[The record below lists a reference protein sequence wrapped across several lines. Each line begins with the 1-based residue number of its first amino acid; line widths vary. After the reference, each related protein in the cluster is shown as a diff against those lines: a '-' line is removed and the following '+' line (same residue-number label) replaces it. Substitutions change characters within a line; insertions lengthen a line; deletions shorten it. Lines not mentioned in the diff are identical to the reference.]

1 MIKLKETAGALA
13 PGERHAGLNSPTEFF
28 MKMKYIKSFLFIAF
42 ALLLQVGCSSII
54 AKIDD
59 TGVVIARRAQVRSST
74 AVVAADLV
82 EVSRGDVVDILDTST
97 VPETGE
103 RWLRVRAH
111 DVENTEGWIEARNV
125 MPQDVLERARQ
136 LAEEDK
142 PIPAQAAGQ
151 LRASTN
157 LRLTP
162 DRSNNEN
169 IMMKLE
175 SGAVFD
181 IVGWKR
187 IPKPKSSETT
197 ESDDAPKAG
206 SAQQNNSRARRDAD
220 APKVPEETNELWY
233 KVRLPPSVSP
243 APAGWIYG
251 KQVELM
257 VPSDIIFY
265 RTGREFVAWRR
276 LDEESTGNES
286 ATKDK
291 DAAKDVK
298 PGSWV
303 ILEKSSS
310 NEPRKLDEP
319 DFDRIYV
326 LGYDKNRQEHYT
338 AYRSPDIKG
347 YLPLRVEGRGD
358 NKTFTIRIQGDD
370 GQIQDVQ
377 YKVYRDDKGILKVSA
392 PNEPPKGRR
401 KK

>member
-1 MIKLKETAGALA
+1 MSAGPNRVFLA
-13 PGERHAGLNSPTEFF
+13 ELF
-28 MKMKYIKSFLFIAF
+28 MKMKYVKTFLFVVF
-42 ALLLQVGCSSII
+42 ALILQVGCSNII
-54 AKIDD
+54 AKKDE

-82 EVSRGDVVDILDTST
+82 EVSRGDVVDILDSST

-111 DVENTEGWIEARNV
+111 DVESTEGWIESRNV
-125 MPQDVLERARQ
+125 MTQDVLDRSRQ
-136 LAEEDK
+136 LAEEDRG
-142 PIPAQAAGQ
+142 IPAQAAGQ

-157 LRLTP
+157 LRLSP

-169 IMMKLE
+169 IMMKLD

-181 IVGWKR
+181 IIGWKR
-187 IPKPKSSETT
+187 VPKPKSSETT

-206 SAQQNNSRARRDAD
+206 SAQQNNKKSRSDED

-276 LDEESTGNES
+276 LDEETGNGES
-286 ATKDK
+286 APKDK
-291 DAAKDVK
+291 DAAKDAK

-303 ILEKSSS
+303 ILEKGSS

-370 GQIQDVQ
+370 GQIQDAQ
-377 YKVYRDDKGILKVSA
+377 YKIYRDDKGILKVSA
-392 PNEPPKGRR
+392 PGEPPKTRR